1 MRLRSTPNSPRY
13 VSVARALLFASIS
26 LPALAQSG
34 NAFLEAPAARVRV
47 DAAQATPY
55 RTASRFDKY
64 IAPGEAAPKI
74 GVGDKMILGIR
85 DAFSPTSIA
94 VWPLVAGYE
103 QATNGS
109 PNWPQKTSGYFR
121 RLLAAG
127 ARDSSEGIFS
137 DSVFS
142 PIFHQDPRYYKVGH
156 RRGKIYRTFY
166 AISRPLITRTDS
178 GRAAPNLSTI
188 GGNFFGSWLTDAY
201 YPTANQ
207 GFEQNAKTFGGSMGS
222 SALGCFVAEFAD
234 GFLETIHLKQRQ

>member
-1 MRLRSTPNSPRY
+1 MKFRTSPNPRY
-13 VSVARALLFASIS
+13 PKCGSAASAILFVLIS
-26 LPALAQSG
+26 
-34 NAFLEAPAARVRV
+34 APAF
-47 DAAQATPY
+47 AQADAPTP
-55 RTASRFDKY
+55 RTGATQPPQPFLISRFDKY
-64 IAPGEAAPKI
+64 IEPDLSVPKLT
-74 GVGDKMILGIR
+74 VGDKMVLGFR

-109 PNWPQKTSGYFR
+109 PNWPQRTSGYFR

-127 ARDSSEGIFS
+127 ARDSSEGIFA

-142 PIFHQDPRYYKVGH
+142 PIYHQDPRYYKVG
-156 RRGKIYRTFY
+156 RSRGKIYRTFY
-166 AISRPLITRTDS
+166 AVSRPLITRTDG
-178 GRAAPNLSTI
+178 GREAPNLSLI
-188 GGNFFGSWLTDAY
+188 SGNVFGSWLTDAY

-234 GFLETIHLKQRQ
+234 DFLEFIHLKRAH